1 MKHPIRLIALLIA
14 VFVVMIVVPVG
25 TLAIAQDVTRT
36 PTRPASETPRP
47 PTSTPAATPTA
58 LTFATPVPVAAN
70 ILIAQEFTLASLGVR
85 NLEIVSPQGSAQF
98 SFEVPENWLA
108 SGNNALTFNVEFFQS
123 GGGVAAGADEMVSP
137 PVSTLDVRLGNQIIG
152 SVSFQEQDNNT
163 SRSLTFSLPTDQVTA
178 TTPRRKIISFSLDA
192 RDHCESNLLARVFI
206 RSDLSFLRFEYQRA
220 APSLNLQ
227 DFPVP
232 FYNNPL
238 GDQTETVL
246 FVLPDA
252 YTPADLEAA
261 MSLSAGLGRLT
272 GDQLQLKIATES
284 ELTPEFRI
292 RNNLIYIGKPQN
304 HQLIRS
310 LYAANLLTTR
320 WSDSGQF
327 TVGNQQLL
335 PDEGI
340 AELIANPENA
350 MQAVMVITG
359 ATDEAVLKAARAFA
373 GPVRVV
379 GLDGPVAL
387 IRNVP
392 PAATEFAG
400 AFERETRTFAEI
412 GYEQTTLFG
421 VGNQFA
427 DFRFSLPA
435 NTRLKQEA
443 YVDLVFDYSDTM
455 RTSNTT
461 VAMLVNEQ
469 PIGTLEISAERLPA
483 EGPLHLRAPIPP
495 SFVRPGE
502 ANSLTVVSST
512 SGNWGCRLPSPETA
526 WVSIRPESSLS
537 LPSTRVDPKNIT
549 PLVSNFPLPFN
560 TYSDLNDTL
569 VILPDQPT
577 SLDLERTI
585 RMMSR
590 LGSET
595 TNGAFFRARAAF
607 GPRAND
613 LNLAQYNVI
622 LLGRPTTNSVLAGLN
637 ESLPQKF
644 EKDSDQPIQIAD
656 SVEIRLPPGFDVGII
671 QKLKSPWAAGRFV
684 LVVTGTSNIG
694 EGYAT
699 SAVLGQT
706 FARSEQAG
714 AVVFVTNNTIFAVAT
729 PEWLDISTDVPD
741 LATQT
746 ALQGTVAPTQPG
758 SNTVTPG
765 PTPTPTITNT
775 PRPTNSPTPLFTA
788 TIDNTTPTTT
798 PLPTLTPLPEA
809 ELLPEEP
816 VQPRWLFVLAVVA
829 AVVSVVSA
837 IAGILSTVRLIRR
850 RNNSK

>member
-1 MKHPIRLIALLIA
+1 MKHPIRLTALLIA
-14 VFVVMIVVPVG
+14 VCAALILVPVG
-25 TLAIAQDVTRT
+25 TLVIAQDATRT
-36 PTRPASETPRP
+36 PTRAASPTPRP
-47 PTSTPAATPTA
+47 STATPAATPTA

-70 ILIAQEFTLASLGVR
+70 VLIAQEFTLASLGVR

-98 SFEVPENWLA
+98 SFEVPENWVA
-108 SGNNALTFNVEFFQS
+108 SGNNTLTFNVEFFQS
-123 GGGVAAGADEMVSP
+123 GGGVAKETDKLVSP

-152 SVSFQEQDNNT
+152 SVSFREEDSNT
-163 SRSLTFSLPTDQVTA
+163 ARSFTFRLPTDLIMA
-178 TTPRRKIISFSLDA
+178 APPRRKIISFSLDA

-206 RSDLSFLRFEYQRA
+206 RSDLSFLHFEYQRA
-220 APSLNLQ
+220 APSLNLR

-238 GDQTETVL
+238 GDQTEVVQ
-246 FVLPDA
+246 FVLPNA

-261 MSLSAGLGRLT
+261 MSLSAGFGRLT
-272 GDQLQLKIATES
+272 GDQLELKIATES
-284 ELTPEFRI
+284 ELAPEFRV
-292 RNNLIYIGKPQN
+292 RNNMIFIGKPQD

-320 WSDSGQF
+320 WTDSGQF
-327 TVGNQQLL
+327 TVGNQ
-335 PDEGI
+335 PVESDEGI
-340 AELIANPENA
+340 VELIANPENS
-350 MQAVMVITG
+350 MQAVMVVTG
-359 ATDEAVLKAARAFA
+359 ATDAAILKAARAFA

-379 GLDGPVAL
+379 GLDGPLAL

-392 PAATEFAG
+392 PAATTFAG
-400 AFERETRTFAEI
+400 AFEREMRTFAEM
-412 GYEQTTLFG
+412 GYEQTILFG

-443 YVDLVFDYSDTM
+443 YVNLVFDYSDTM
-455 RTSNTT
+455 RMSNTT
-461 VAMLVNEQ
+461 VALLVNEQ
-469 PIGTLEISAERLPA
+469 PIGTLEIDAKRLPA
-483 EGPLHLRAPIPP
+483 EGPLTLRAPIPP

-512 SGNWGCRLPSPETA
+512 SGNWGCRLPSPEVA
-526 WVSIRPESSLS
+526 WISVRPESSLS
-537 LPSTRVDPKNIT
+537 LPSTPVDPKNIA

-560 TYSDLNDTL
+560 AYSDLNDVL
-569 VILPDQPT
+569 VILPDQPANV
-577 SLDLERTI
+577 DLERAL

-622 LLGRPTTNSVLAGLN
+622 LLGRPINNSVLAGLN
-637 ESLPQKF
+637 ENLPQKF
-644 EKDSDQPIQIAD
+644 QPGTDQLIQIAE
-656 SVEIRLPPGFDVGII
+656 SVEIRLPPGFDIGVI
-671 QKLKSPWAAGRFV
+671 QTLKSPWAAGRFV

-694 EGYAT
+694 ESYAT
-699 SAVLGQT
+699 NAVLGQT
-706 FARSEQAG
+706 FARSEQVG
-714 AVVFVTNNTIFAVAT
+714 AVVFVTSNTIFAVAT

-746 ALQGTVAPTQPG
+746 ALQGTFAPTQ
-758 SNTVTPG
+758 SSANTVTPG

-775 PRPTNSPTPLFTA
+775 PRPTNSPTPLFTP
-788 TIDNTTPTTT
+788 TIDNTTPTPT

-809 ELLPEEP
+809 ELLPEMP
-816 VQPRWLFVLAVVA
+816 DRPRWLFGLAVVT
-829 AVVSVVSA
+829 VVVAIVS
-837 IAGILSTVRLIRR
+837 IVAGGISIVNFIRR
-850 RNNSK
+850 RNKSK